1 MKLILHGRSGEK
13 RPSRRHLKKY
23 TPHTPEKKKKSN
35 FQLSVDNNPG
45 LFWFWLTLLSD
56 WSRKLAPSSQ
66 PIRYKTKNKR
76 GMVNRVFPRFKQLA
90 CFNFEFSLAND
101 DVNLSLS
108 LELLWFWFFRRWIET
123 VWTQSRPRLFF
134 ELQQLTIHLEFWDF
148 NDSSMLLYRKLRFTV
163 SISLFKIR
171 FNVPK
176 RVLWIESTAFLL
188 LLVLSFQL
196 FLPKQIITL
205 KAWEWRAWKYKKK
218 KPHTTCR
225 FVLSIP
231 LTPKEHLAV
240 YTWKTNPSIFP

>member
-35 FQLSVDNNPG
+35 FQLSVDNNLG
-45 LFWFWLTLLSD
+45 LRWFWLTLLSD
-56 WSRKLAPSSQ
+56 WSRNSRHLLNQSDTKLKINAAWSFAFSRASSSWLVL
-66 PIRYKTKNKR
+66 T
-76 GMVNRVFPRFKQLA
+76 
-90 CFNFEFSLAND
+90 FEFSLAND

-163 SISLFKIR
+163 SISLFKS
-171 FNVPK
+171 
-176 RVLWIESTAFLL
+176 VLMYS
-188 LLVLSFQL
+188 
-196 FLPKQIITL
+196 
-205 KAWEWRAWKYKKK
+205 
-218 KPHTTCR
+218 
-225 FVLSIP
+225 
-231 LTPKEHLAV
+231 KE
-240 YTWKTNPSIFP
+240 FFE